1 MDDVESNDS
10 IEDESTSD
18 DQSLL
23 TADGLPRTRWLSE
36 RFNFNTETSDMDDEF
51 DVDKWPSFAPIATS
65 IGINRHRFSFSS
77 PRTKVSPFSQSD
89 DHILDDSNENDTGEV
104 KPNEDVDSPID
115 TGLEYIT
122 LDSPNSTGQGQDP
135 VLQDTTMGEAS
146 IDIRLTDEQTLADS
160 TDILAY
166 KEQAENGQMAN
177 SNGEILKNN
186 ALESSI
192 HSKSALKSHKFKGNQ
207 KDGKNLDGPL
217 SSFRRLISNPMKK
230 PTTSSEVNTEED
242 DNLTRFGP
250 MTLQEKRRRQAKRA
264 EQLKFWRVRE
274 EREAREARLNS
285 RREALEGRSSNAKR
299 AAPAESPSPLRKAVK
314 FNLKRNRI
322 IQFNDE

>member
-1 MDDVESNDS
+1 
-10 IEDESTSD
+10 
-18 DQSLL
+18 
-23 TADGLPRTRWLSE
+23 
-36 RFNFNTETSDMDDEF
+36 MDDEF

-77 PRTKVSPFSQSD
+77 PRTKVFPFNQSD
-89 DHILDDSNENDTGEV
+89 DLILDGSNENDTGVVES
-104 KPNEDVDSPID
+104 NEDVDSPID

-122 LDSPNSTGQGQDP
+122 LDSPTSTDQDQ

-146 IDIRLTDEQTLADS
+146 IDIRLTNEQTLTDS
-160 TDILAY
+160 IDLPAC
-166 KEQAENGQMAN
+166 KEQAEDGQTAN
-177 SNGEILKNN
+177 SNGEIVKNN
-186 ALESSI
+186 AHESSI
-192 HSKSALKSHKFKGNQ
+192 HSKSALKSPKTKVSQ
-207 KDGKNLDGPL
+207 KDGKKLDGPL
-217 SSFRRLISNPMKK
+217 SPFRRFISSPTKK
-230 PTTSSEVNTEED
+230 PTTSSEANTEED
-242 DNLTRFGP
+242 DNLVRFGP

-274 EREAREARLNS
+274 EREAREARLTS

-299 AAPAESPSPLRKAVK
+299 AAPAETPSPLRKAVK